1 MEIFDSLT
9 RKIRVVYPAKAKAW
23 IQHNGIKV
31 DQEGNIIGGRY
42 IEVEKLSKESLIAD
56 GLGIIQVEDET
67 TGKTYERGLTE
78 KKVVEKKEVKKATRK
93 PRAKKTK

>member
-67 TGKTYERGLTE
+67 TGKTYERDLT
-78 KKVVEKKEVKKATRK
+78 EKKEVKKVTRK
-93 PRAKKTK
+93 PRAKKSK